1 MTAQYT
7 VKKCNICNTEKSV
20 NELDIIRG
28 IYRGYCKVCRREK
41 DRIKAEQ
48 RRRSK
53 GIEKVKGTEFKCQTC
68 GTMFIRNS
76 IHNINCKPCAKQK
89 LLETARAESLRKA
102 RERGDRVMGSIQ
114 SCAHCGVSF
123 TLTKRKAKYC
133 DECKKLAKKNALP
146 FMKEWQS
153 NYRKQYYAIEE
164 NARRALDVANALKR
178 HKVKNDPMFALI
190 GRVRARLNEV
200 FRVNGYTKRSRTHD
214 IIGCSYEFLRGYIES
229 KFVDGMTWENRNL
242 WHIDHIIPLSSAKCE
257 MDIIKLSHYT
267 NLQPLWAEDNQKKS
281 NRIDFVI

>member
-1 MTAQYT
+1 MTTQYT

-20 NELDIIRG
+20 DEFDAIRG
-28 IYRGYCKVCRREK
+28 IYRGYCKICRREK
-41 DRIKAEQ
+41 DRIKAEE
-48 RRRSK
+48 RRRLK

-89 LLETARAESLRKA
+89 VIEAARAESLKKA
-102 RERGDRVMGSIQ
+102 RERGNRVMGSIQ

-123 TLTKRKAKYC
+123 TLTKRKSKYC
-133 DECKKLAKKNALP
+133 DECKKLVKKNALP
-146 FMKEWQS
+146 FMKAWLKSYKKE
-153 NYRKQYYAIEE
+153 YMKDPIVK
-164 NARRALDVANALKR
+164 RRVFDNANALKR
-178 HKVKNDPMFALI
+178 HKVKTDPMYALI

-200 FRVNGYTKRSRTHD
+200 FRINGYTKRSKSQE

-267 NLQPLWAEDNQKKS
+267 NLQPLWAEDNQRKGNK
-281 NRIDFVI
+281 F